1 MAKAWNPLD
10 HLDEV
15 KQLASL
21 GLSEKQISTKLNIH
35 AEVMRYHRMH
45 CKKFEQAI
53 QEGLNNTIIIATQ
66 QLNSLI
72 NQGDFK
78 AIKFFLEKK
87 AGWGDLAI
95 TDSSSKP
102 SFNNFNLKPTP
113 LSEKSA
119 DVDN

>member
-1 MAKAWNPLD
+1 MATWKPLD

-21 GLSEKQISTKLNIH
+21 GLTEKQIATKLNVH
-35 AEVMRYHRMH
+35 PDVFRHHRMH
-45 CKKFEQAI
+45 TPALERAMQA
-53 QEGLNNTIIIATQ
+53 GLNNTIIIATT
-66 QLNSLI
+66 QLQMLI

-87 AGWGDLAI
+87 GGWGDNI
-95 TDSSSKP
+95 MIDGPSKP

-113 LSEKSA
+113 LPEVKA
-119 DVDN
+119 DVDD